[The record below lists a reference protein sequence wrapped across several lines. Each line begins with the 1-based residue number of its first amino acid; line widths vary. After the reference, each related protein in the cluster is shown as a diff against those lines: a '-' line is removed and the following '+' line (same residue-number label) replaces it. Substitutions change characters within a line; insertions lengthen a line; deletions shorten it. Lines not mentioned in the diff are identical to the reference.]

1 MVDRPSGDTDE
12 FLEVMRETRTR
23 FVAGFADQLDH
34 LRGLTAGVPSSD
46 QLQALRTVAH
56 RMAGLSGTMG
66 FKTVGA
72 HAVELETL
80 ADQALASGVFDGDH
94 AVTLIQALGEA
105 FNRDLA
111 SPPGWASPAAP
122 DGARPRVLVVEDDD
136 DQRAI
141 VRSYLEKSGFAT
153 TGLASGDAV
162 LDTARRE
169 KPALVLLDVHLP
181 GMDGYSVCRTLK
193 ADKATRGIAVV
204 FTTTRAAL
212 NERLAGLA
220 LGADDYLTKP
230 IDLRELLIRAN
241 RLVTNRDAATA
252 PDGGPLMTYEDWADT
267 ARRAVSMRGAAVAMV
282 RAPDGFD
289 DVAAMLVANL
299 RRRDAVTAYD
309 RTHLLVLMPEC
320 DASRGVELLTAALD
334 GAGDGVHAGVAASS
348 GTDDTVERIVAEAD
362 DALAGAR
369 HVGARVSL
377 RTGPAAAPPPAA
389 PAPARTLLLAD
400 DDPDV
405 CRIVDAHM
413 RSLGFSTTV
422 AFDGQAAIDALSPP
436 PDIVILDLM
445 MPKMTGFEVL
455 ERIARLE
462 GRKPRAIVLS
472 ARGREDDVTRAFD
485 LGADDYMV
493 KPFSPQ
499 ELGARIGR
507 LLR

>member
-34 LRGLTAGVPSSD
+34 LRGLTSGTPSSE
-46 QLQALRTVAH
+46 QLHALRTVAH

-72 HAVELETL
+72 HAVELEAL
-80 ADQALASGVFDGDH
+80 ADQALASGIFDGTQ
-94 AVTLIQALGEA
+94 AATLIQALGEA

-111 SPPGWASPAAP
+111 SPPSWAAP
-122 DGARPRVLVVEDDD
+122 APATTARPRVLVVEDDD

-141 VRSYLEKSGFAT
+141 VTSYLEKAGFAT

-193 ADKATRGIAVV
+193 ADKDTRGIAVV

-230 IDLRELLIRAN
+230 IDMRELLIRAN
-241 RLVTNRDAATA
+241 RLVANRDVVVQ

-267 ARRAVSMRGAAVAMV
+267 ARRAVSMRGAAIAMV
-282 RAPDGFD
+282 RAADGFD
-289 DVAAMLVANL
+289 DVAATLVANL

-320 DASRGVELLTAALD
+320 DAARGLELMSAALE

-348 GTDDTVERIVAEAD
+348 GADDTVARIVAEAD

-369 HVGARVSL
+369 HVGVRVSL
-377 RTGPAAAPPPAA
+377 STAPATASAAS
-389 PAPARTLLLAD
+389 APARTLLLAD

-413 RSLGFSTTV
+413 RGLGFSTTV

-436 PDIVILDLM
+436 PDVVILDLM

-455 ERIARLE
+455 ERIAQLD